1 MTELKARIRGDKRR
15 HLEYAGF
22 EFYQVDNLEDDNHA
36 KWIVKMPNAEYLTKA
51 YVHLTTAISAAE
63 RQIQQATLRYKHGN
77 ETDEEWQAAARRYEA
92 YPDIDDTG
100 GD

>member
-51 YVHLTTAISAAE
+51 HVRLTTAISAAE
-63 RQIQQATLRYKHGN
+63 REMNKALFLYRSSIN
-77 ETDEEWQAAARRYEA
+77 ISEEWQAAARRYEA
-92 YPDIDDTG
+92 YEVYDPDDW
-100 GD
+100 